1 MSARELFENIRSER
15 KEIRELNERVELIR
29 SRADAKTILPQPVIA
44 HTNNISSIVEDTAIE
59 SAELQ
64 EELTIRIKK
73 LKKNIYTAEKIVSQ
87 IKCSEY
93 RRVISAYYL
102 IGDRRVSMKDIA
114 RRIPCGEGT
123 AWRYFRKGMKVAEDI
138 FSKTTER

>member
-15 KEIRELNERVELIR
+15 KEIRELNERIELIS
-29 SRADAKTILPQPVIA
+29 SRADAKTMLPQPVIA
-44 HTNNISSIVEDTAIE
+44 HTNSISKVVEDTAIE

-64 EELTIRIKK
+64 KELTIRIKR

-87 IKCSEY
+87 IRCSEY

-102 IGDRRVSMKDIA
+102 VGDKRVSMEDIA

-138 FSKTTER
+138 YIKTIQR